1 MECLHH
7 LVHLCINRSETGYS
21 QRLTD
26 HSQLCRMTTTSLPIA
41 ICLHVFP
48 SLLRADR
55 LAVYV
60 SLTVPHCCTGSSFL
74 LNLPCS
80 SPLSTPPSLFLF
92 SPSSLSHGQTKTPP
106 PTPSTPHPSYT
117 RKIEWML
124 ALAKVPAESLAE
136 AFMEL
141 GEQ

>member
-55 LAVYV
+55 LAVYASFSHSPTLLHGFLV
-60 SLTVPHCCTGSSFL
+60 SLEPALLFPFINPSFSF
-74 LNLPCS
+74 PF
-80 SPLSTPPSLFLF
+80 LSFFSLTRTDKNTATHTLYTPPLL
-92 SPSSLSHGQTKTPP
+92 HEKN
-106 PTPSTPHPSYT
+106 
-117 RKIEWML
+117 RVD
-124 ALAKVPAESLAE
+124 ARAR
-136 AFMEL
+136 
-141 GEQ
+141 